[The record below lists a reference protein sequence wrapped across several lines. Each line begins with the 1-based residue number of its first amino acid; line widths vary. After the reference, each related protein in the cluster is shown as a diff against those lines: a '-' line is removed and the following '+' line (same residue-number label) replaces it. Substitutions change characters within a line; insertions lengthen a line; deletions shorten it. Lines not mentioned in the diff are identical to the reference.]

1 MNKQL
6 LLEFE
11 SLNIERYGVFDMIS
25 QFKSEFSKTSHS
37 HSKEKLRQ
45 MLFGFDLDYIIYL
58 KSFFIINQLYHEA
71 GFCRDIEREMLN
83 ANENG
88 N

>member
-11 SLNIERYGVFDMIS
+11 PLDIERYGVLGKIS
-25 QFKSEFSKTSHS
+25 QFKSEFLKESYSY
-37 HSKEKLRQ
+37 SKENLRQ
-45 MLFGFDLDYIIYL
+45 ILFDCDLNYIVCL
-58 KSFFIINQLYHEA
+58 KKFFIINQLYSEA
-71 GFCRDIEREMLN
+71 GCCRDIEREMLN

>member
-1 MNKQL
+1 MIRQL

-11 SLNIERYGVFDMIS
+11 PLDIERYGVFDMIS
-25 QFKSEFSKTSHS
+25 QFKSKFLKESYSY
-37 HSKEKLRQ
+37 SKENLTQ
-45 MLFGFDLDYIIYL
+45 ILFDCDLNDIVCL
-58 KSFFIINQLYHEA
+58 KKFFIINQIYSEA